1 MSPYYYLP
9 VAVIIVANIF
19 YNLCTKSMPVKANP
33 FFCLVITYLIAAFFA
48 FLMYTISRDG
58 RTISQEVPLLN
69 WAPFVLGVS
78 LVALEFGYILL
89 YRVGWNISI
98 GSLVCNI
105 ILAIILLGIGL
116 LVYREMLS
124 ARQVFGVLL
133 CIAGLFFINK

>member
-9 VAVIIVANIF
+9 VAVIIVANVF
-19 YNLCTKSMPVKANP
+19 YNLCAKSMPVKANP

-48 FLMYTISRDG
+48 FLMYTVSRNG
-58 RTISQEVPLLN
+58 RSLSQEVPLLN

-89 YRVGWNISI
+89 YRIGWNISV

-116 LVYREMLS
+116 LFYHEMLN

-133 CIAGLFFINK
+133 CIAGLFFINR

>member
-58 RTISQEVPLLN
+58 RTLSQEVPLLN

-124 ARQVFGVLL
+124 ARQVFGGLL

>member
-58 RTISQEVPLLN
+58 RTRSQEVPLLN

>member
-58 RTISQEVPLLN
+58 RTLSQEVPLLN

>member
-33 FFCLVITYLIAAFFA
+33 FFCLVITYLIAAF
-48 FLMYTISRDG
+48 LMYTISRDG
-58 RTISQEVPLLN
+58 RTLSQEVPLLN

>member
-1 MSPYYYLP
+1 MSPSYYLP
-9 VAVIIVANIF
+9 VLVIIAANVF
-19 YNLCTKSMPVKANP
+19 YNVCTKSMPVKANP
-33 FFCLVITYLIAAFFA
+33 FFCLVVTYLIAAGFA
-48 FLMYTISRDG
+48 LVLYLTSRSQQSF
-58 RTISQEVPLLN
+58 TQEVRLLN

-105 ILAIILLGIGL
+105 ILAIILLAIGL
-116 LVYREMLS
+116 LVYHELLS

-133 CIAGLFFINK
+133 CIAGLFFINR

>member
-58 RTISQEVPLLN
+58 RTLSQEVPLLN

-124 ARQVFGVLL
+124 AHQVFGVLL

>member
-1 MSPYYYLP
+1 
-9 VAVIIVANIF
+9 
-19 YNLCTKSMPVKANP
+19 
-33 FFCLVITYLIAAFFA
+33 
-48 FLMYTISRDG
+48 MYTISRDG

-105 ILAIILLGIGL
+105 ILAIILFGIGL

-133 CIAGLFFINK
+133 CIA

>member
-48 FLMYTISRDG
+48 
-58 RTISQEVPLLN
+58 
-69 WAPFVLGVS
+69 FVLGVS

>member
-9 VAVIIVANIF
+9 VAVIIVANVF
-19 YNLCTKSMPVKANP
+19 YNLCAKSMPVKANP

-48 FLMYTISRDG
+48 FLMYTVSRGG
-58 RTISQEVPLLN
+58 RSLSQEVPLLN

-133 CIAGLFFINK
+133 CIAGLFFINR